1 MEVGP
6 HALAGRFTTVEGLI
20 VAVKEQLS
28 DPQHSHIFGD
38 SAEIRTKEQFEEF
51 LKKFDDILSGNMKV
65 TLILDDPAGNSY
77 IQVSIYSLF
86 LVTFHFLLSC

>member
-1 MEVGP
+1 MGP

-38 SAEIRTKEQFEEF
+38 SAEIKSKEQFEEF
-51 LKKFDDILSGNMKV
+51 LKKFDDILAGKLKV

-77 IQVSIYSLF
+77 IQVSKLLSF
-86 LVTFHFLLSC
+86 LV